1 MKTLSKLIL
10 IIFFV
15 LGMAGIAASDVSDIL
30 EAYFEAVGGLARLS
44 EIRTVKRVANAQL
57 TQFNGLS
64 VNIPGIV
71 EEAIVVGKKSYVKR
85 HFSGF
90 GDTIVWN
97 GTAGWKSTLGGG
109 TISLPVSEL
118 KNAKNGFYINPFQA
132 IYEQGGSSAFEQ
144 GEDEKFQ
151 SKECLVIQIIGVK
164 DVFYYI
170 DKASNL
176 LAGIKAPNTDPNFGG
191 ATVVVHYTDYS
202 EYGGVMLPDSR
213 KIFIGNDALTVNYT
227 FTKTEIDVELDET
240 IFQKP

>member
-10 IIFFV
+10 VVLFA
-15 LGMAGIAASDVSDIL
+15 LGMSGVAASDVSDIL
-30 EAYFEAVGGLARLS
+30 EAHFEAVGGLARLS

-57 TQFNGLS
+57 TQFNGQS

-71 EEAIVVGKKSYVKR
+71 KEAIVVGKKSYVKR

-109 TISLPVSEL
+109 TTAIPVSEL
-118 KNAKNGFYINPFQA
+118 KNARNEAYINPFQA
-132 IYEQGGSSAFEQ
+132 IYEQGSSSAFEQ

-151 SKECLVIQIIGVK
+151 NKECLVIQIIGVN
-164 DVFYYI
+164 DIFYYI
-170 DKASNL
+170 DKASSL

-191 ATVVVHYTDYS
+191 ATVIVHYTDYS

-240 IFQKP
+240 IFEKP